1 MKTELDH
8 PTYLPIDFLSFPT
21 ADFLTHLGNHILKA
35 LDAPLG
41 TKLDVSKCWLN
52 SPTYDIM
59 SAKMLAE
66 LKLHHSSTV
75 AKRTLPM
82 HELAYAFA
90 CDTYNTFNIPNNTVA
105 IEQNALC

>member
-8 PTYLPIDFLSFPT
+8 PIYIPVNFSLFPNT
-21 ADFLTHLGNHILKA
+21 DFLTHLASYLLKA
-35 LDAPLG
+35 LEASPDS
-41 TKLDVSKCWLN
+41 KLDVSKCWLN

-66 LKLHHSSTV
+66 LKLHQSSAA
-75 AKRTLPM
+75 AKRALPM

-90 CDTYNTFNIPNNTVA
+90 CDIENTFNIPNDTVA
-105 IEQNALC
+105 IELNALR